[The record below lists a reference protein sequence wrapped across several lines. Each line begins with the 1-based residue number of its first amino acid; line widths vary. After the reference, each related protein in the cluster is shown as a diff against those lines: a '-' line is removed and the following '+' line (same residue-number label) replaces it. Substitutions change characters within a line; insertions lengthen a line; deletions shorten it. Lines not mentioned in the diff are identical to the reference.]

1 MVRRLAL
8 ILPSSTYRA
17 REFVR
22 AARAVDAEMVIAT
35 EEEQLLIDD
44 AHLVGIDL
52 SRPEWSA
59 EQIVSRG
66 PFDAV
71 ISVDDGGVMIGAV
84 TAAALNLPHSTPAAV
99 AATRDKSV
107 MRDLFRAAGVPQP
120 DYRIVTETDEAA
132 EAAAAIG
139 FPVII
144 KPVSLSASQG
154 VIRVDDADGV
164 ESVVEQVRRIASAM
178 GRDSTLLVEE
188 FIPGPEVALEAM
200 LADGHLIP
208 LAILD
213 KPDPLDGP
221 YFEETMLV
229 TPSRHPAEAQ
239 DSIVSV
245 VAAAAAA
252 LGLREGPVHAEA
264 RVGPDGVRILE
275 VAARPIGGLCSR
287 ALEFGM
293 LGASLETV
301 LVRHA
306 LRLPQGGLDAAA
318 PASGVMMIP
327 IPKAGRLASVS
338 GIDEARDVAGITGVE
353 ITVPLGE
360 RLRPLPEGNCYLGF
374 IFARA
379 LQPLAVEEALRQ
391 AHGVLKIEVT

>member
-99 AATRDKSV
+99 AATRDKSA
-107 MRDLFRAAGVPQP
+107 MRDLFGAAGVPQP

>member
-1 MVRRLAL
+1 MSRRLAL

-17 REFVR
+17 RDFVR

-44 AHLVGIDL
+44 AHLVSIDL

-59 EQIVSRG
+59 DQLIAKG

-71 ISVDDGGVMIGAV
+71 IPVDDGGVMIGAV
-84 TAAALNLPHSTPAAV
+84 TAAALNLPHSTPEAV
-99 AATRDKSV
+99 AATRDKST
-107 MRDLFRAAGVPQP
+107 MRGLFAAAGVPQP
-120 DYRIVTETDEAA
+120 DYRVVTTKDD
-132 EAAAAIG
+132 AAAAAASIG
-139 FPVII
+139 FPVVI

-164 ESVVEQVRRIASAM
+164 EPVVNQVRGIANAM
-178 GRDSTLLVEE
+178 DRDSTLLVEE

-200 LADGHLIP
+200 LADGQLIP

-221 YFEETMLV
+221 YFEETMFI
-229 TPSRHPAEAQ
+229 TPSRHPVETQ
-239 DSIVSV
+239 DSIVGV
-245 VAAAAAA
+245 VAAATRA

-264 RVGPDGVRILE
+264 RVGPDGVRVLE

-306 LRLPQGGLDAAA
+306 LRLPQGGLNAAA

-338 GIDEARDVAGITGVE
+338 GIEEAGATAGITGVE

-360 RLRPLPEGNCYLGF
+360 HLRPLPEGNRYLGF

-379 LQPLAVEEALRQ
+379 LEPSGVEEALRQ
-391 AHGVLKIEVT
+391 AHGALEIEVT

>member
-17 REFVR
+17 REFIR

-71 ISVDDGGVMIGAV
+71 IPVDDRGVMIGAV
-84 TAAALNLPHSTPAAV
+84 AAAALNLPHSTPAAV

-107 MRDLFRAAGVPQP
+107 MRDLFEAAGVPQP
-120 DYRIVTETDEAA
+120 DYRIVTETDAAA

-164 ESVVEQVRRIASAM
+164 EPVVEQVRRIARAM

-200 LADGHLIP
+200 LADGQLIP

-293 LGASLETV
+293 FGASLETV

-338 GIDEARDVAGITGVE
+338 GIDEARSVAGITGVE

-360 RLRPLPEGNCYLGF
+360 RLRPLPEGNRYLGF

-379 LQPLAVEEALRQ
+379 LQPLAVEDALRQ

>member
-1 MVRRLAL
+1 MARRLAL

-17 REFVR
+17 RDFVR

-35 EEEQLLIDD
+35 EEEQLLVDE
-44 AHLVGIDL
+44 AHLVRIDL

-59 EQIVSRG
+59 QQIVAKG

-71 ISVDDGGVMIGAV
+71 IPVDDGGVMIGAV
-84 TAAALNLPHSTPAAV
+84 AAAALDLPHSTPDAV
-99 AATRDKSV
+99 AATRDKAA
-107 MRDLFRAAGVPQP
+107 MRDLFAAADVPQP
-120 DYRIVTETDEAA
+120 DYRIVGGADDAT

-139 FPVII
+139 FPVVI

-154 VIRVDDADGV
+154 VIRVDAPADV
-164 ESVVEQVRRIASAM
+164 ESVVNRVQRIAGAM
-178 GRDSTLLVEE
+178 GRDSTLVVEK

-200 LADGHLIP
+200 LADGELVP

-213 KPDPLDGP
+213 KPSPLDGP
-221 YFEETMLV
+221 YFEETMFI
-229 TPSRHPAEAQ
+229 TPSLHATETQ

-245 VAAAAAA
+245 VAAATEA
-252 LGLREGPVHAEA
+252 LGLREGPVHAEV
-264 RVGPDGVRILE
+264 RLGPDGVRILE
-275 VAARPIGGLCSR
+275 LAARPIGGLCSR

-327 IPKAGRLASVS
+327 IPSAGRLAAMV
-338 GIDEARDVAGITGVE
+338 GVEEARGVAGITGVE

-360 RLRPLPEGNCYLGF
+360 RLRPLPEGNRYLGF

-379 LQPLAVEEALRQ
+379 LDPAAVEAALQQ
-391 AHGVLKIEVT
+391 AHGVLRIEII